1 MQIAYKM
8 DSETK
13 RKILIG
19 SLLALTGGVAVGLTA
34 WLVGIDAA
42 KALLLAIISTAVPT
56 LTNTVKEYQAGE

>member
-56 LTNTVKEYQAGE
+56 LTNTVKEYRAGE